1 MPDNPQIIMSAF
13 ADEAANHKTA
23 VEQFSAL
30 AALGLS
36 YYSPRFIDV
45 EANGEIK
52 HVVDLKAAEL
62 KRLIRLHDE
71 FGMQVASIG
80 SRIGKVK
87 LLDVDDGTHNQF
99 IPFAK
104 YLKTEVAATIR
115 VARALDGRLIR
126 GFSFY
131 HPRGD
136 DPWQHISQA
145 VDQITQIADLCA
157 EAGLVYGV
165 EVEANL
171 IGQNGKLLAALARKV
186 NRPNVVLIFDGGNLA
201 HQGYSPLE
209 VVEEYRAMRPYL
221 GWMHVK
227 DYQAT
232 AKKRPGEAVDENADW
247 NFVPAN
253 IGDSGHEY
261 VLRDLR
267 SHLKKIERKMKRLG
281 APGVFV
287 EMEPHVKGGGQFGGF
302 SGPDGMG
309 VALRGLLS
317 VLDYVEID
325 YNLRD
330 FDDIRR
336 LRGF

>member
-1 MPDNPQIIMSAF
+1 MTDNPRIILSAF
-13 ADEAANHKTA
+13 ADEAANRKTA

-30 AALGLS
+30 CALGLS
-36 YYSPRFIDV
+36 YYSPRFIDM
-45 EANGEIK
+45 EGDGEIK
-52 HVVDLKAAEL
+52 HVVDLKTAEL

-71 FGMQVASIG
+71 FGMNVASIG

-87 LLDVDDGTHNQF
+87 LLDLDDGTHNQF
-99 IPFAK
+99 VPFAK
-104 YLKTEVAATIR
+104 YLKTEVASTIR
-115 VARALDGRLIR
+115 VARALNGRLIR

-131 HPRGD
+131 HPREE
-136 DPWQHISQA
+136 DPRQHIPQA
-145 VDQITQIADLCA
+145 VDQIGQIADQCA
-157 EAGLVYGV
+157 KADLVYGI

-171 IGQNGKLLAALARKV
+171 IGQNGQLLAELARKLK
-186 NRPNVVLIFDGGNLA
+186 RSNVVLIFDGGNLA

-232 AKKRPGEAVDENADW
+232 INKRPGEAVDENADW

-267 SHLKKIERKMKRLG
+267 NHVTKIERKMKRLG
-281 APGVFV
+281 APGLFV

-317 VLDYVEID
+317 VLDYVGIG
-325 YNLRD
+325 YNLTD
-330 FDDIRR
+330 FNDIRR